1 MLFSSTL
8 TGCVF
13 LVKVYFACI
22 NINTTKFISG
32 YFYTMFFAR
41 SFLVQIR
48 KYLQHILCVIMMCQI
63 AAWFPVMDRT
73 DFYSSTNNLQDT
85 QLGLEACA

>member
-8 TGCVF
+8 TGFVF

-22 NINTTKFISG
+22 HINTTKFISG

-48 KYLQHILCVIMMCQI
+48 KYLCVVMMCQI
-63 AAWFPVMDRT
+63 AAWFPVMGRT
-73 DFYSSTNNLQDT
+73 DFYFSTNNLQDT